1 MNGRTNTSGITV
13 NNGISIP
20 LEAPTNLLLSAG
32 DQTVSMTWT
41 DPIDKYTETFNELVS
56 QWSYDTVVR
65 KEGSVPSSPQD
76 GTVVTKITSKNQ
88 HQNSP
93 FTDTGMENDKR
104 WYYSVYSWN
113 QFGTQSEPISGSE
126 IPTERVT
133 LEYFNDITL
142 SNRLYCLGS
151 TATHLIAGC
160 SSEDSYFSEFTAYD
174 ENLTKT
180 TVPIEDDPYWF
191 SRAHSSARV
200 GNNIVFDMMYNST
213 RYKWYDVWIDPNLI
227 IHHSGK
233 EFTSNSFPGDGQG
246 LSSVNNKV
254 GYHMILTYKKYN
266 DSGVVFTAAHRIDE
280 NMLWS
285 DISIPS
291 YRCTQQLSVLSSDKY
306 AAFTGFYTHDPSAG
320 HSFHRADPYFLFYNE
335 NGVRND
341 KSITDLSGSHTG
353 TTTCGDSM
361 IFYKL
366 VYSEDF
372 VSSNVVY
379 RIDSNLVDS
388 KIGGPSRQVTT
399 VNNAQTI
406 GLGFIPT
413 VEGDINSNMIYPTT
427 IDKNFMYRDR
437 PEMFNEGSI
446 SGYIFNH
453 AACRHGIYFILPY
466 TPYGQ
471 SVPHLV
477 VVKNGHE
484 SDLEEV

>member
-76 GTVVTKITSKNQ
+76 GTVVAKITSKNQ
-88 HQNSP
+88 HQNIP

-113 QFGTQSEPISGSE
+113 QFGTQSEPVSGSE

-133 LEYFNDITL
+133 LEYFNDMAL

-160 SSEDSYFSEFTAYD
+160 GSEYNGIPEFTAYD
-174 ENLTKT
+174 GNLTKT
-180 TVPIEDDPYWF
+180 TVPIGDDSAWV
-191 SRAHSSARV
+191 SKAHSSARV
-200 GNNIVFDMMYNST
+200 GNNIVFDMMYNT
-213 RYKWYDVWIDPNLI
+213 TAQKWYDVWIDPNLI

-233 EFTSNSFPGDGQG
+233 EFPSNNMPDTGQG

-254 GYHMILTYKKYN
+254 GYHMILTYKTYN
-266 DSGVVFTAAHRIDE
+266 DSWAYNAAHRIDE
-280 NMLWS
+280 NMLWN

-291 YRCTQQLSVLSSDKY
+291 YRCTSQLSVLSSDKY
-306 AAFTGFYTHDPSAG
+306 AAFTGFYTNDPSAG
-320 HSFHRADPYFLFYNE
+320 HSFSRADPYFLFYNE
-335 NGVRND
+335 NGVRNV
-341 KSITDLSGSHTG
+341 KSITDLSGLHTG
-353 TTTCGDSM
+353 TTTCNDSM

-366 VYSEDF
+366 VHSEDF
-372 VSSNVVY
+372 VSSSNVVH
-379 RIDSNLVDS
+379 RIDSDLVDS
-388 KIGGPSRQVTT
+388 KIGGPSRYVTT

-413 VEGDINSNMIYPTT
+413 ADSDISSNVIYPTT
-427 IDKNFMYRDR
+427 IDKNFTYRDR

-446 SGYIFNH
+446 SGYIFDH

-466 TPYGQ
+466 TPHGQ